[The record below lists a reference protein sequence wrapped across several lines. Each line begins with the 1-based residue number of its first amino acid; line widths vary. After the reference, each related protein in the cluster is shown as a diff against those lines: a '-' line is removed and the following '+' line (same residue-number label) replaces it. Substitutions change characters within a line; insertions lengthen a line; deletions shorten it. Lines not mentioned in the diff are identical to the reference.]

1 VEHPLERTSENPRR
15 SYLTTSSKAKEKQ
28 FDSLITIANYM
39 FALAEHEEMGAYNCL
54 VLIKQMEPD
63 TNMMEI
69 RTDG

>member
-1 VEHPLERTSENPRR
+1 
-15 SYLTTSSKAKEKQ
+15 LTTSSKAKEKQ